1 MNKIAEETTHFQNIT
16 VLLHYI
22 GESNYRIEWT
32 SKMTKGSTNLVK
44 TGKNKYV
51 VMRKWPEAKALTD
64 VATNFTSRNAAFVH
78 FIKNVDIIK
87 CSDELILKAKQQCL
101 DYFTQC
107 EHIKPVTK
115 TAFPKAR
122 LQGALGRE
130 VIVKHRRNM
139 TDIAKGHLL
148 QLVGNKAEIQVTQ
161 RYTLCNPSAKQQF
174 DTTQVYIL

>member
-1 MNKIAEETTHFQNIT
+1 MSDILRLCFTI
-16 VLLHYI
+16 
-22 GESNYRIEWT
+22 
-32 SKMTKGSTNLVK
+32 
-44 TGKNKYV
+44 
-51 VMRKWPEAKALTD
+51 
-64 VATNFTSRNAAFVH
+64 TSRNAAFVH

-87 CSDELILKAKQQCL
+87 SSDETINKAKQQCL

-115 TAFPKAR
+115 TAFPKPR

-130 VIVKHRRNM
+130 VIVKHKRNM
-139 TDIAKGHLL
+139 SDIAKGHLL
-148 QLVGNKAEIQVTQ
+148 QLIGNKAEIQVTQ